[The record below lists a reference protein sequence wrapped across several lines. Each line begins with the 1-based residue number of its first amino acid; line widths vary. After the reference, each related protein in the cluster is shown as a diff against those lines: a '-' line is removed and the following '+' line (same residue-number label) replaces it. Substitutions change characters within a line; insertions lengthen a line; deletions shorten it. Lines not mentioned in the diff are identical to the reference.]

1 LSQPIW
7 LDRSILLGALRFAI
21 THPTI
26 IIANQIGLL
35 NSRSKP
41 AHPTNNRHNVRIVS
55 YIYTDPLIES
65 PPGIEIWG
73 WEIDRVYQDLG
84 QRTELDRLCQD
95 FQTQKCDYLLIRR
108 LDELG
113 DSVRD
118 IQQILQRLQELGVKL
133 ITTETEIAPQLNLLQ
148 LIDKIQS
155 HHISRRMRQGHARNR
170 LKSLPPPGKAPYG
183 YRRSKDKYTIDRS
196 AAPVVKD
203 FFDRFT
209 IYGSVRGAVRYL
221 EQKYHKKIAP
231 STGLRWLS
239 NPVYRGDTAYL
250 NGEVISDTHAA
261 ILSRDEA
268 AQIDR
273 LLRRNQRMS
282 PRTASAPRSLAGLVN
297 CQQCGQTMTVTSV
310 SAPRRVQQYLYLRP
324 TDCDRN
330 PKCKSIPYDRVL
342 NTTIDRIC
350 ADLPIAVNQIG
361 MPNLD
366 GFKTTIS
373 QDIIAKQQA
382 IAQLSALSF
391 NSGIL
396 DPAQER
402 LRQRE
407 TIDLQIYQLKTEI
420 SKLQNQLA
428 AFPPVNLQA
437 LAQAVSIP
445 EFWLDLS
452 ESERRFY
459 FREFI
464 RSISIDPQVANL
476 NLELRFIF

>member
-1 LSQPIW
+1 MQ
-7 LDRSILLGALRFAI
+7 
-21 THPTI
+21 
-26 IIANQIGLL
+26 IIAY
-35 NSRSKP
+35 
-41 AHPTNNRHNVRIVS
+41 T
-55 YIYTDPLIES
+55 YTDPLIES
-65 PPGIEIWG
+65 PPELEIWG

-84 QRTELDRLCQD
+84 QRTELDRLLVD
-95 FQTQKCDYLLIRR
+95 IREQKCDYLLVRR

-118 IQQILQRLQELGVKL
+118 VQQVLAKLQELSVEL
-133 ITTETEIAPQLNLLQ
+133 ITTETDIAPQLNLLQ

-155 HHISRRMRQGHARNR
+155 NQISRRMRQGHARNR

-183 YRRSKDKYTIDRS
+183 YRRGKDKYTIDRS

-209 IYGSVRGAVRYL
+209 IYGSLRGAVRYL
-221 EQKYHKKIAP
+221 EKKYNKKIAA

-273 LLRRNQRMS
+273 LLRRNRRLP

-297 CQQCGQTMTVTSV
+297 CEHCGQTLTVTTV
-310 SAPRRVQQYLYLRP
+310 SAPRRTEKYLYLRP
-324 TDCDRN
+324 TNCDRE
-330 PKCKSIPYDRVL
+330 PKCKSIQYDRVL
-342 NTTIDRIC
+342 TTTIDRIC
-350 ADLPIAVNQIG
+350 EDLPIAVNQAS

-366 GFKTTIS
+366 GVKAKIA
-373 QDIIAKQQA
+373 QEIIDKQQT
-382 IAQLSALSF
+382 IDRLPELIS
-391 NSGIL
+391 SGIL
-396 DPAQER
+396 D
-402 LRQRE
+402 RE
-407 TIDLQIYQLKTEI
+407 TVDLRTYKLKTEI
-420 SKLQNQLA
+420 SELQNKLA
-428 AFPPVNLQA
+428 AFPPVNLQS

-445 EFWLDLS
+445 QFWLDLS

-464 RSISIDPQVANL
+464 RAIEIDPQAANL
-476 NLELRFIF
+476 NLQLRFIF